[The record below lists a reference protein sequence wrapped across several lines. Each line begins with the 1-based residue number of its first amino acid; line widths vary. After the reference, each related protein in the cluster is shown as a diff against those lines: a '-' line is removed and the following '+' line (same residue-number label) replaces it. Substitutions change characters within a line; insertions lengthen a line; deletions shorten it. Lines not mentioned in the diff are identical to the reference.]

1 MAKFYSKSDLTF
13 KSGYVVSAAGDVV
26 ALPKGVAN
34 QLNAIEE
41 MVQKAAWLVAQP
53 KETKAPDVSEFVRES
68 AFDSAPTIIVDTP
81 VLDAKIEEAMKL
93 DADIKRQLCADRLN
107 EIIGTYKEAFA
118 FCSEEDFVEGT
129 DVVRLDLPTLGDP
142 LKLTADALS
151 SFIGGM
157 AFEGEPEFIKED

>member
-13 KSGYVVSAAGDVV
+13 KSGYVVSATGDVV

-34 QLNAIEE
+34 QLNSIEE
-41 MVQKAAWLVAQP
+41 MVQKAAWLEAQP
-53 KETKAPDVSEFVRES
+53 EETKAPDPSEFVRKS
-68 AFDSAPTIIVDTP
+68 AFDSAPTITVDTP
-81 VLDAKIEEAMKL
+81 TLDAKIEESMRL
-93 DADIKRQLCADRLN
+93 DADIKRQLCADKLN

-142 LKLTADALS
+142 LKLTANDLAAV
-151 SFIGGM
+151 IGSM
-157 AFEGEPEFIKED
+157 VFEGEPEITEKD

>member
-13 KSGYVVSAAGDVV
+13 KSGYVVSATGDVV

-41 MVQKAAWLVAQP
+41 MVQKAAWLEAQP
-53 KETKAPDVSEFVRES
+53 AETKAPDLGEFVRKS
-68 AFDSAPTIIVDTP
+68 AFDSAPTITVDTP
-81 VLDAKIEEAMKL
+81 TLDAKIKESMRL
-93 DADIKRQLCADRLN
+93 DADIKRQLCADKLN

-129 DVVRLDLPTLGDP
+129 DVTRLDLPTLGDP
-142 LKLTADALS
+142 LKLTANDLAAI
-151 SFIGGM
+151 IGSM
-157 AFEGEPEFIKED
+157 VFEDEPEVIKED